1 MRTSVSLW
9 FAPSLAVVMLDR
21 LTGAFNTTFFVVVFL
36 VGCFEF
42 AFMVSLL
49 SLFFPFWLD
58 RLLFDRGTAALY
70 PKNPS
75 SSPLIDC
82 PPFRWGSASSTRSS
96 YFNLTCRILPNPGSP

>member
-9 FAPSLAVVMLDR
+9 FAPSLAVVMLDG
-21 LTGAFNTTFFVVVFL
+21 LTAAFNTTFFVVVFL

-58 RLLFDRGTAALY
+58 RMLFDRATAA
-70 PKNPS
+70 PAQEP
-75 SSPLIDC
+75 
-82 PPFRWGSASSTRSS
+82 
-96 YFNLTCRILPNPGSP
+96 ILFAVD

>member
-1 MRTSVSLW
+1 MW
-9 FAPSLAVVMLDR
+9 FAPSLAVVMLDG

-58 RLLFDRGTAALY
+58 RMLFDRATAALY
-70 PKNPS
+70 PKSPS
-75 SSPLIDC
+75 SSPLIARRFAGGQC
-82 PPFRWGSASSTRSS
+82 IQHSFV